1 MAKKILAGLIVG
13 AAVALAT
20 PAAASAEPYT
30 EGGSCSISPTT
41 VRAGGIATLNCRPGT
56 FRPSETVDYTVSGQ
70 NGSTASLAS
79 YRMANTSA
87 HASKAAAS
95 DGAAVLLVTVP
106 SDASG
111 AYTVTGTGVTSR
123 TAAAATVTV
132 LPVDAPAAAP
142 AKASSPSSE
151 TTIAATGSVV
161 TGYIPWI
168 GGALVLAGVTV
179 LVVVGARRRRTTP

>member
-1 MAKKILAGLIVG
+1 VAKKILAALIVG
-13 AAVALAT
+13 AAVALTT

-56 FRPSETVDYTVSGQ
+56 FRPSETVEYTVSGQ

-132 LPVDAPAAAP
+132 LPVDAPAAS

-161 TGYIPWI
+161 TGYIAWI